1 MDNRR
6 IDKKAIE
13 DKLAELDER
22 VGILQEPVHRVF
34 DAIEALMD
42 QSEGTDNVELMEF
55 KLELSTLMERFY
67 NDMVDVH
74 DRVIKDFEEIE
85 GDLTKEG

>member
-22 VGILQEPVHRVF
+22 IGILQEPVHRVF

-55 KLELSTLMERFY
+55 KLELSTLMKRFY

>member
-1 MDNRR
+1 
-6 IDKKAIE
+6 
-13 DKLAELDER
+13 
-22 VGILQEPVHRVF
+22 
-34 DAIEALMD
+34 
-42 QSEGTDNVELMEF
+42 MEF
-55 KLELSTLMERFY
+55 KLELSTLIERFY

>member
-34 DAIEALMD
+34 DEIEALMD
-42 QSEGTDNVELMEF
+42 RSEGTDSVELMEF
-55 KLELSTLMERFY
+55 KLELSTLIERFY

-85 GDLTKEG
+85 DHPI

>member
-85 GDLTKEG
+85 DHPI

>member
-34 DAIEALMD
+34 DEIEALMD
-42 QSEGTDNVELMEF
+42 RSEGTDSVELMEF
-55 KLELSTLMERFY
+55 KLELSTLIERFY

-74 DRVIKDFEEIE
+74 DRVIKDFEQIE
-85 GDLTKEG
+85 DHPI

>member
-34 DAIEALMD
+34 DEIEALID
-42 QSEGTDNVELMEF
+42 RSEGTDSVELMEF
-55 KLELSTLMERFY
+55 KLELSTLIERFY

-85 GDLTKEG
+85 DHPI

>member
-34 DAIEALMD
+34 DEIEALMD
-42 QSEGTDNVELMEF
+42 RSEGTDNVELIEF
-55 KLELSTLMERFY
+55 KLELSTLIERFY
-67 NDMVDVH
+67 NDMVDAH
-74 DRVIKDFEEIE
+74 DRVIKYFEEIE
-85 GDLTKEG
+85 DDPR